1 MQLRQGEVVS
11 LLGPSGSGKTT
22 LLRAVAGLEGPKR
35 GRITIGDRIV
45 YDGGAR
51 KEIPAEERNLGLV
64 FQSYALWPHKTVFEN
79 VAYPLKLR
87 KVPSAEVR
95 ERVQAVLDQLGL
107 GKLGQRHPHAL
118 SGGQQQRVAIGRAL
132 VYSPPVIL
140 LDEPL
145 SALDL
150 NYQFHVMRLLKQEPQ
165 EHRLIS
171 IIVLHDV
178 NVALQ
183 HAARAVMISS
193 GRLHA
198 EGAPAEVITPAS
210 LAAVYGVQGRVAACS
225 RGLRQVLIDGWDEHP
240 R

>member
-1 MQLRQGEVVS
+1 MYLELRGIRKTFDASVALEDIDLSVGEHEFVC
-11 LLGPSGSGKTT
+11 LLGPSGCGKTT

-132 VYSPPVIL
+132 VC
-140 LDEPL
+140 
-145 SALDL
+145 AK
-150 NYQFHVMRLLKQEPQ
+150 RL
-165 EHRLIS
+165 
-171 IIVLHDV
+171 
-178 NVALQ
+178 
-183 HAARAVMISS
+183 
-193 GRLHA
+193 
-198 EGAPAEVITPAS
+198 APSCAN
-210 LAAVYGVQGRVAACS
+210 
-225 RGLRQVLIDGWDEHP
+225 
-240 R
+240 